1 MAGSQGFRLRSAVLG
16 LLAAALYQ
24 APAAGAGDTPGG
36 WLPQQVSVAAFGTL
50 GLAYN
55 DNRDVEF
62 VRNLSQPDGARGGFS
77 ALPDTIL
84 GAQVNYRPSPR
95 WELVLQ
101 AISKYDYREEA
112 TPSISWAYLGYS
124 PGPRSS
130 LRLGRIGVD
139 SYLDSDTRNVGF
151 TYLPARRPIEHYGLL
166 ELTWMHSDRQG
177 LCGNGGGKNSRPRT
191 AALFTQ

>member
-1 MAGSQGFRLRSAVLG
+1 MV
-16 LLAAALYQ
+16 AALPC
-24 APAAGAGDTPGG
+24 APVVGAGGTPGG
-36 WLPQQVSVAAFGTL
+36 WLPEHVSVAAFGTL
-50 GLAYN
+50 SLAYN

-84 GAQVNYRPSPR
+84 GAQVSYRPSSR

-112 TPSISWAYLGYS
+112 TPTISWAYIGYA
-124 PGPRSS
+124 PGPHSS

-139 SYLDSDTRNVGF
+139 SYRDSETRNVGF
-151 TYLPARRPIEHYGLL
+151 TYLPARRPSEHYGLL
-166 ELTWMHSDRQG
+166 EL
-177 LCGNGGGKNSRPRT
+177 
-191 AALFTQ
+191 